1 MKQIKVM
8 KNLITALLIITSLT
22 IGTAVVYGLIYLFN
36 QMLYYILVH
45 PLDTLLTII
54 GLIGMYAAYG
64 IINKLL
70 SRT

>member
-22 IGTAVVYGLIYLFN
+22 IGTATVYGLIYLFN

>member
-36 QMLYYILVH
+36 QMLYCILVH